1 MTEITWLPLFL
12 CCLFHFF
19 FLCHLQMFLWFVA
32 AVPNVDIHSVHLSCS
47 GRNSDGVGV
56 QIVLSFF
63 FSFFFSLSFSS
74 WGGGVRFWHVGFSYL
89 LVCSLSLLY
98 ILYCY

>member
-1 MTEITWLPLFL
+1 
-12 CCLFHFF
+12 
-19 FLCHLQMFLWFVA
+19 MFLWFVA

-63 FSFFFSLSFSS
+63 SLFFSLSLFLVGV
-74 WGGGVRFWHVGFSYL
+74 GGTFLACRL
-89 LVCSLSLLY
+89 
-98 ILYCY
+98 